1 MRKFSFLALLM
12 AICASAMFYSCNSND
27 WQESGEPGSIS
38 PEVVMVENP
47 FLIGKEKAIDNA
59 MEFLSE
65 TGLESNQTLLRSFNL
80 GKAKVETK
88 VSNYAISLVKK
99 LGSKKQVLTQTIPV
113 YTINFKNEDSENS
126 GFVVTVGDDRF
137 TKKDVLIYSNEK
149 GARFDLE
156 AREDA
161 DFLKDMIAGYLH
173 NKVNN
178 VEMES
183 SDFTSEKKHVE
194 NVTQPRS
201 QEYEGYSTPTVEIRP
216 TYELYV
222 VGCQAC
228 WPQLSDP
235 YTRYTPFRN
244 GRRAAVGCT
253 AIAMGEIMAN
263 YKWPQYGT
271 YKRYTTNAPQPEVV
285 QINYADISAS
295 DYRAVWGTDYLTS
308 NTSWPAAEEY
318 VANLVSEI
326 GYKLNTDYTASGTLS
341 LAYPWDVPAVF
352 REMGYLSD
360 ACTDYSLE
368 KIKTDIITRKIPVFM
383 AGWKENGGGG
393 HAYVVRAYEY
403 RKTNKQ
409 SYICVMNG
417 DIYKDTGMRWFWF
430 NAEMFTTKYN
440 NHPYVPQP
448 DDPENVVYEYRYSCE
463 VVTNIRKNLNNPGST
478 NPEWKVRYHNP
489 Y

>member
-285 QINYADISAS
+285 QINYADISEY

-341 LAYPWDVPAVF
+341 LAYPWDAPAVF